1 MPDQSVVDRVR
12 ELYAEVLGDEAPP
25 PGTDL
30 IDTGLLDS
38 LALVELVFALE
49 QAFQLRL
56 SLDTLEIET
65 FRNFESIAEFVE
77 ASRSAAS
84 A

>member
-1 MPDQSVVDRVR
+1 MPDQAVVDRVR
-12 ELYAEVLGDEAPP
+12 ELFFEVLGVEAS

-38 LALVELVFALE
+38 LALVELIFALE
-49 QAFQLRL
+49 QGFQLRL

-65 FRNFESIAEFVE
+65 FRSIESIAAFVE
-77 ASRSAAS
+77 ASQQVGAT
-84 A
+84 